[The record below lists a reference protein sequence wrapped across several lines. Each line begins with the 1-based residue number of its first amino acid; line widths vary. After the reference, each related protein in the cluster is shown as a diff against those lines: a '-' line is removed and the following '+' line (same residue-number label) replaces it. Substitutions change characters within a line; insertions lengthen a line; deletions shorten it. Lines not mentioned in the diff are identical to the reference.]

1 MIYQTNS
8 TSVEIS
14 MTPIEIHIILIIV
27 VIFALVMLTLEL
39 QSYLSNKIHKSYHKG
54 YNKAKSDKVQY
65 YKTIKELTD
74 SFKIILSELYKD
86 NSKLSIITAQ
96 LLIDFKVS
104 LQEYYSN

>member
-1 MIYQTNS
+1 MLLQELTEN
-8 TSVEIS
+8 EI
-14 MTPIEIHIILIIV
+14 TIQILIGILAVLGFIILII
-27 VIFALVMLTLEL
+27 IMEL
-39 QSYLSNKIHKSYHKG
+39 HTYFSRKIHDNYHKG
-54 YNKAKSDKVQY
+54 YNKAKDDKVQY
-65 YKTIKELTD
+65 YKTIKELID